1 MMSGMRRECC
11 VTGSVWKFF
20 VLFFFLRGGEG
31 LVSQTEKEGVVTQAV
46 TLVVVVVGVEG

>member
-1 MMSGMRRECC
+1 MLPGRSG
-11 VTGSVWKFF
+11 SFLFF
-20 VLFFFLRGGEG
+20 FFFLRGGEG

>member
-1 MMSGMRRECC
+1 MLPGRSG
-11 VTGSVWKFF
+11 SFLFF
-20 VLFFFLRGGEG
+20 FSFFLRGGEG